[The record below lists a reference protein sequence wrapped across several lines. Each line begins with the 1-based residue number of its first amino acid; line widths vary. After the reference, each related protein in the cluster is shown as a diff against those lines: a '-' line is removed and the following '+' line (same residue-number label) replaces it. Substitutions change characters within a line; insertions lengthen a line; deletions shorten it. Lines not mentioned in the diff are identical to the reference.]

1 MNRSKSLLILIPF
14 LVGGIQT
21 AKSEVI
27 VPANTTLNHGNIV
40 TLTNNGGSYT
50 FTQDF
55 NCSTSNT
62 YYTTSSASTA
72 TAIWACI
79 DALSDSVGSSSGGT
93 DSATTTSINTNTSN
107 ITTNKNN
114 INNLG
119 EGVTNATA
127 LTAALTALPQASTDS
142 KFSCG
147 IGTGAYSSSYALGV
161 GCASKVNK
169 KVDLNFGGSYV
180 GGGSKDYGKGSLDN
194 VALKAGFLFKLGK
207 INKPID
213 ISMKDKKAMQDKI
226 TDLSTANQELQAKVE
241 SFELKEAA
249 LVARLERIEQI
260 ALANQKDEKIA
271 FSFLNVSNLFSSM
284 RSFLISSN

>member
-14 LVGGIQT
+14 LIGGIQT
-21 AKSEVI
+21 AKSDVI
-27 VPANTTLNHGNIV
+27 IPANTRLD
-40 TLTNNGGSYT
+40 NGGYMDELGVSTNSDFST
-50 FTQDF
+50 FSQDF
-55 NCSTSNT
+55 NCSSNKF
-62 YYTTSSASTA
+62 YEGSNANGA
-72 TAIWACI
+72 AWACI